1 MRYAIQMS
9 AFFQNNEQPAK
20 AVFALAVL
28 GLHADPCWNGETGIG
43 HGMPVGW
50 LQIYWI
56 DPATP

>member
-1 MRYAIQMS
+1 MS